1 MVRIQL
7 YFARKSRYPVLWEKC
22 TIWFQMGRFWNT
34 GRMTDG
40 ESYWG
45 EDYTLAFLRDH
56 TLNCNPF
63 HGTEMRLGTW
73 ELSDD
78 TIMIFWDDGEMDEA
92 TLDPENPDS
101 LTLHSTG
108 EILAKLF

>member
-1 MVRIQL
+1 
-7 YFARKSRYPVLWEKC
+7 
-22 TIWFQMGRFWNT
+22 
-34 GRMTDG
+34 
-40 ESYWG
+40 
-45 EDYTLAFLRDH
+45 
-56 TLNCNPF
+56 
-63 HGTEMRLGTW
+63 MRLGTW